1 MRFDK
6 FVNTILE
13 QKTPQYSALVLNK
26 DSKEALLSDPQITK
40 YLNKN
45 HDIIA
50 HHMTIKMGGIKG
62 TLHEQRI
69 GAIEK
74 IHATHVGQTEDGN
87 VVAVKVDGISDNK
100 TPHITIGVNRDAGA
114 KPVQSNNITKWDI
127 LRTPIALLGQVEE
140 LY

>member
-1 MRFDK
+1 MNNVSVQLK
-6 FVNTILE
+6 
-13 QKTPQYSALVLNK
+13 
-26 DSKEALLSDPQITK
+26 
-40 YLNKN
+40 
-45 HDIIA
+45 
-50 HHMTIKMGGIKG
+50 
-62 TLHEQRI
+62 
-69 GAIEK
+69 K

-100 TPHITIGVNRDAGA
+100 TPHITIGVNRSAGA